1 MSKDWTGNQKSVW
14 ATLGA
19 SNHSENERE
28 QNDYY
33 ATDSKAAELLLEVE
47 KFTPTMW
54 ENAVGGGDLAK
65 VFESH
70 GYNVKASDI
79 VDRGYPNT
87 EIIDFLTYDKEITTD
102 IITNPPYKIAL
113 PFVEHCL
120 DLAHDGV
127 KIAMFLKLQFMEGKQ
142 RKKLF
147 EKYPPKTIYISSS
160 RIDCAKNGDFEA
172 MRENGGGALAY
183 AWYIWVKGYNGD
195 TIIKW
200 IN

>member
-47 KFTPTMW
+47 KFTPTIW